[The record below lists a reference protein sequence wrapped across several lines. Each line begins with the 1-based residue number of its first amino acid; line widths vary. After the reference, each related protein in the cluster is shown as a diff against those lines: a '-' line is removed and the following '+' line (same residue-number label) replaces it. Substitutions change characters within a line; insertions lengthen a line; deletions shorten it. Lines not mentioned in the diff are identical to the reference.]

1 MRGAPGGMMDFVQ
14 HDREV
19 QNNRAWWGGDWG
31 SKTGVCPTKYNH
43 DSPQGMEWVLATGTN
58 NSDESIEELLDLARA
73 NAQAVIIATT
83 GYLAQTGLP
92 LDGWSAYLGSV
103 FANSWDD
110 SMTGDAEAFLAAALT
125 NYKALGA
132 RVVSTSFENGRAE
145 AVITGFPDEDLCEE
159 LDSDC
164 SLVLAY
170 HDLGAV
176 VAERLGLTWWWGTDE
191 DRTVLVVTS
200 EE

>member
-1 MRGAPGGMMDFVQ
+1 MHWTLD
-14 HDREV
+14 
-19 QNNRAWWGGDWG
+19 
-31 SKTGVCPTKYNH
+31 TGHWTAYPVLTKYNPS
-43 DSPQGMEWVLATGTN
+43 SPEGMESGLAGMN
-58 NSDESIEELLDLARA
+58 ERNESTEELLDLARA

-83 GYLAQTGLP
+83 GYLVQTGLP

-110 SMTGDAEAFLAAALT
+110 SMAGDPEAFLAAVLT

-132 RVVSTSFENGRAE
+132 NVVSTTFENGRAE
-145 AVITGFPDEDLCEE
+145 AVITGFPDEALCEE

-191 DRTVLVVTS
+191 GRTVLVVTG
-200 EE
+200 EG